1 MTVSPSRRRGASLL
15 AGTVAAVLILTA
27 CSGTAEAD
35 NTSAAPSEE
44 TTRVVTTEQGEVTIP
59 TSPERVVVVNA
70 DLTGYLYALH
80 IPVYASYSEGNASDS
95 EYPSWAEYAEDDNT
109 TLLSWSPDGLPLEE
123 ILAEDP
129 DLIIGGGQGLPA
141 GQARDA
147 YDELTQIAPTVLL
160 SADLLSW
167 QDQLSFIADVFDASD
182 READLLDAYNERV
195 EEISAAIS
203 LPENPVVYLM
213 LLDDGSPFLLPEDS
227 QLPQTLADLG
237 FEPDTVVADHPD
249 YADAAFGTGDSI
261 ELSREQITEAFT
273 APTLFYLGWNGVVP
287 EADALTGDPIYS
299 TLPAVASGNSF
310 ELPYWAYRAD
320 YLRTLAL
327 LDLVEDEFS

>member
-1 MTVSPSRRRGASLL
+1 MTVSPSRRRGVSLL
-15 AGTVAAVLILTA
+15 AGVVAAALLLTA
-27 CSGTAEAD
+27 CAGTPETEDA
-35 NTSAAPSEE
+35 SATPSEE
-44 TTRVVTTEQGEVTIP
+44 TTRVVSTEQGEVTIP
-59 TSPERVVVVNA
+59 ASPERVVVVNA
-70 DLTGYLYALH
+70 NLTGYLYALD
-80 IPVYASYSEGNASDS
+80 IPVHASFSESNANDS
-95 EYPSWAEYAEDDNT
+95 EYPSWAEYAEEDDT

-123 ILAEDP
+123 ILAEAP

-147 YDELTQIAPTVLL
+147 YEELTQIAPTVLL

-167 QDQLSFIADVFDASD
+167 QDQLSFIADVFDVPD
-182 READLLDAYNERV
+182 RESELLDAYKERV
-195 EEISAAIS
+195 EEISASIA

-213 LLDDGSPFLLPEDS
+213 LLADGSPFLLPEDS

-249 YADAAFGTGDSI
+249 YVDAAFGTGDSI
-261 ELSREQITEAFT
+261 ELSREQITQAFT

-299 TLPAVASGNSF
+299 TLPAVVGSNSF

-327 LDLVEDEFS
+327 LDLVEGEFS